1 MYPAIGGPIPL
12 VWQEANE
19 LGAVQALCLLG
30 SHRSAQLSQHSG
42 ERCKGH
48 DRLTQLETGTDEDTR
63 ASYPPGEF
71 GHETGLSDP
80 GLAAEQDDAGPV
92 SVASKT
98 SRRLSS

>member
-1 MYPAIGGPIPL
+1 MSSAPYERF
-12 VWQEANE
+12 VSS
-19 LGAVQALCLLG
+19 G
-30 SHRSAQLSQHSG
+30 SRRSAQLSQHSG

-63 ASYPPGEF
+63 AGYPPGEF

-80 GLAAEQDDAGPV
+80 GLAAEQDDRGPV